1 MELTNHTYL
10 RSRVDMQLADSMR
23 LKASNK
29 ISAGVMGN
37 ARENSG
43 GFSAGIRFKSNQ
55 YLLQS
60 RRANIQNSLS
70 YLEVQRNSIMEARD
84 IMEKIAT
91 TKIKFDA
98 PTLNASDRRNLNIEF
113 AELTDELISLREKKF
128 NGVSLFTPTLTSSTD
143 LFGSSRT
150 SLETGS
156 EANNGVGISQ
166 HVIDYQDVRNIFD
179 AGDGVKRG
187 KAGLDVINFEKDPVQ
202 RQVETLQ
209 ISGSIADGDLFQL
222 NLNELSSIRE
232 IESTHLITYTASATD
247 EELADVNGD
256 GSVFDPSKTQE
267 AVRDSLI
274 TIINAAA
281 ATGKNGQFVTADA
294 VGVSG
299 IRITS
304 EGEGDPFE
312 LWGVGSSG
320 DRMEFLE
327 AGTATTPNTPNDAE
341 ESTIRLDFKENAL
354 ATGVVVRAGDSI
366 AVDMDDGSGTTRTF
380 TYTVAANHLTAP
392 PAWWTGAGFSSDAGT
407 DPQEEWSE
415 ASRFMLAGLANEI
428 TTNNPNNVNVDASI
442 APASWNPGGAQQGYE
457 LQLRSTERGVPL
469 NVTFSDAKVN
479 LGTATQAASASTITI
494 NLSREMKAGDTLQLR
509 GIADGADP
517 QHIID
522 DNNPVSEVDNRFS
535 FDFSHG
541 SSGITDNA
549 TLATAIAANARIQS
563 AVYTANGTGGG
574 SIVITAAI
582 NNVDDQPVLE
592 VDETGT
598 NGEIIATP
606 TNQTQIGAVVDDFN
620 DIVTTNISAF
630 GSGARLN
637 IQNIT
642 NAGGHGSTTV
652 NASNKGSG
660 YEVNDT
666 FKVLGSL
673 MNGQDGGV
681 GVGNDFEYTV
691 ASLDAASTE
700 VKELS
705 YSMPVTTRIASG
717 TYNNVSD
724 TSGDLQLDLTVD
736 AATNTVAINNYD
748 DRGTGDGFAV
758 GDTITISAANIG
770 GGTVVAAA
778 GLSKSSTG
786 GTNANLIDG
795 TYAGITGS
803 GGVTVD
809 VAIAGGNVTISNLAA
824 GGAGYTAGQ
833 DITFNGSQVGGV
845 DGVNDLT
852 LTVGATALPEDITLQ
867 VSKVQG
873 GVGTVTYDAGTA
885 QTSWTYTNQN
895 VSNVSGGGS
904 GLKLDY
910 TINRAGVLSGIAI
923 NSAAGSGGSGY
934 GDGDIVRVDKAGIF
948 SNARITL
955 QAANLERNFTNGNTV
970 DNTPPTISG
979 TTGNQYIPDSG
990 THMSTDS
997 QVNTPNNPG
1006 VAKVLRASITGD
1018 TGSSGAIAPGDVL
1031 RVQINEILHSDESS
1045 GTWPESGAKTA
1056 LSTPALTDANVISVT
1071 AQAGDS
1077 TDDVANNLVT
1087 EINNYL
1093 TANFSVTDREHLPT
1107 ASYNNGDNFISFT
1120 ASKAGEDFDIT
1131 VGFDSSVDSISG
1143 TGTWQYTTNPGG
1155 LGDPSGTLSATKNIS
1170 PFSVTKSISYFEEML
1185 AQNEAETSRLMKAME
1200 HLEDSM
1206 IHNEDAL
1213 SKVQDTDYSQASVE
1227 HMRNA
1232 VKVQMANNV
1241 MGKSMRMNDLL
1252 IDLTTKHYRGSML
1265 NAKA

>member
-1 MELTNHTYL
+1 MELTNQTYL
-10 RSRVDMQLADSMR
+10 RSRVDMQLADSLRM
-23 LKASNK
+23 KASNK
-29 ISAGVMGN
+29 ISAGVLGN
-37 ARENSG
+37 ARENAG

-84 IMEKIAT
+84 IMERIAL
-91 TKIKFDA
+91 TKLKFDS
-98 PTLNASDRRNLNIEF
+98 PTLNASDRKNLNTEF
-113 AELTDELISLREKKF
+113 SELTDELISLRVKKF
-128 NGVSLFTPTLTSSTD
+128 NGVSLFTPTLTSSSE
-143 LFGSSRT
+143 LFGSTRT

-187 KAGLDVINFEKDPVQ
+187 KAGLAVINFEKDPVQ

-209 ISGSIADGDLFQL
+209 ISGNIADGDLFQL

-232 IESTHLITYTASATD
+232 IESTHPIRYTATATD
-247 EELADVNGD
+247 EALADVNGD
-256 GSVFDPSKTQE
+256 GSVFDPTKTQE

-274 TIINAAA
+274 TLINAAA

-327 AGTATTPNTPNDAE
+327 AAAPTTPNSPNDAE
-341 ESTIRLDFKENAL
+341 ESTIRLDFKDNAL

-380 TYTVAANHLTAP
+380 TYTVGANDLTAP

-442 APASWNPGGAQQGYE
+442 APASWNPGGGQQGYE

-479 LGTATQAASASTITI
+479 LGTATQAASASTITV

-509 GIADGADP
+509 GIADGSDP

-522 DNNPVSEVDNRFS
+522 DNNPTSEVDNRFS
-535 FDFSHG
+535 FNFSHG

-549 TLATAIAANARIQS
+549 TLATAIAGNARIQS
-563 AVYTANGTGGG
+563 AVYTPGGAGGG
-574 SIVITAAI
+574 TIVITAAI

-606 TNQTQIGAVVDDFN
+606 TNQTQNGAVQDDFN
-620 DIVTTNISAF
+620 NVVTTNISAS

-637 IQNIT
+637 VQDIT

-660 YEVNDT
+660 YEVGDT

-673 MNGQDGGV
+673 MNGQDGGA

-691 ASLDAASTE
+691 ATLDAASTE
-700 VKELS
+700 VKELN
-705 YSMPVTTRIASG
+705 YSMPVTTRLASG
-717 TYNNVSD
+717 TYNNVQD
-724 TSGDLQLDLTVD
+724 TSGNLQLDLTVD
-736 AATNTVAINNYD
+736 ATSNTVTINNYD
-748 DRGTGDGFAV
+748 DRGTGDNFAV

-795 TYAGITGS
+795 TYSGITGS

-809 VAIAGGNVTISNLAA
+809 VAIAGGVVTISNLSA

-833 DITFNGSQVGGV
+833 DITFDGSEVGGV

-873 GVGTVTYDAGTA
+873 GVGTVTYDSGTA
-885 QTSWTYTNQN
+885 QTSWTYTNQTA
-895 VSNVSGGGS
+895 SNVSGSGS

-910 TINRAGVLSGIAI
+910 TIDRAGVLSGIAI

-934 GDGDIVRVDKAGIF
+934 GDGDIIRFGKAGIF

-970 DNTPPTISG
+970 DNAPPTISG
-979 TTGNQYIPDSG
+979 STGNQYIPDSG

-1031 RVQINEILHSDESS
+1031 RVQITEVRHNDEST
-1045 GTWPESGAKTA
+1045 GTWPEGGVKTA
-1056 LSTPALTDANVISVT
+1056 LFTPALTDANVISVT

-1077 TDDVANNLVT
+1077 TDDVANNLVN

-1093 TANFSVTDREHLPT
+1093 TANFSVAEREHLPT

-1131 VGFDSSVDSISG
+1131 VGFDSSADSITG
-1143 TGTWQYTTNPGG
+1143 TGTWNYTTNPNG
-1155 LGDPSGTLSATKNIS
+1155 LGDPSGNLSATKNIS
-1170 PFSVTKSISYFEEML
+1170 PFSVTKSIEYFEEML

-1227 HMRNA
+1227 QMRNA

-1241 MGKSMRMNDLL
+1241 IGKSMRMNDLL
-1252 IDLTTKHYRGSML
+1252 IDLTTKHHRGAML